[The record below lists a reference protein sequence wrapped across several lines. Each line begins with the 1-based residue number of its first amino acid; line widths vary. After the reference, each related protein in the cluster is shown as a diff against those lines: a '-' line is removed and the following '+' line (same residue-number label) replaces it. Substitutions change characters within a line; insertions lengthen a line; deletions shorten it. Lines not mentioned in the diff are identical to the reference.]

1 MVKRLLFF
9 IIVLL
14 IAFPT
19 AVGAHTH
26 LETSDPEE
34 NSVLNEDTGTI
45 TLMFEST
52 VQELNEIT
60 LTHEHGEEL
69 PVEKVTHEPADTL
82 VVTLPDQMEDGNYTL
97 SYSITGEDGHVME
110 QELAYQ
116 FKNVEEEDVVEET
129 EEATDE
135 QEASEEATEEEAT
148 ESDQVEENVTKDSTD
163 EANENSTL
171 IAVIA
176 IVLIVVAILAILM
189 LRKKRK

>member
-9 IIVLL
+9 SIVLL

-97 SYSITGEDGHVME
+97 SYSIAGEDGHVME
-110 QELAYQ
+110 QELSYQ

-129 EEATDE
+129 E
-135 QEASEEATEEEAT
+135 EASEEATEEEAT